1 MNRRRLIAVLLLLV
15 ALAAVFSLRRRGP
28 RPTPVEV
35 AAARV
40 QPVFRSFV
48 TASGQVV
55 ASRYA
60 DLGSSAMGRV
70 VELRVKEGDRVRA
83 GQVLA
88 RLDAVPARSDE
99 AAAAAALQALGAEVA
114 AAEARDVEAESA
126 ARRAE
131 QLARDGLLPPSQLD
145 AALAARDAARAQL
158 RALRERVAQAEAQR
172 RRAAD
177 ALSKTEITSPMDGTV
192 TRLAVREG
200 EMVVIGVQNQPGT
213 ILMTVSD
220 LATLDAEVKVA
231 EADVLRLKVGQS
243 ATVTL
248 EALPG
253 REIPAHVI
261 EVGASALPVVGQ
273 GAAAREFR
281 VLLRLD
287 AADAGLKPG
296 LTCDAKILA
305 SERKDAITVP
315 LQAVVLRAGEGGA
328 ERPGVFVVENDVAR
342 FRPVTPG
349 VIGGLDIEVEG
360 LAAGTRLVAG
370 PFTALREM
378 KDGEPLKETAGP

>member
-1 MNRRRLIAVLLLLV
+1 MNRHRVVVLILV
-15 ALAAVFSLRRRGP
+15 LAAIVAVVSLRGRGP
-28 RPTPVEV
+28 RPTAVEV
-35 AAARV
+35 VAARV
-40 QPVFRSFV
+40 QPVFRSWV

-55 ASRYA
+55 ASRYV

-83 GQVLA
+83 GQLLA

-99 AAAAAALQALGAEVA
+99 AAAAAAVQSLGADVA
-114 AAEARDVEAESA
+114 AAAAREQEAESA
-126 ARRAE
+126 LRRAE
-131 QLARDGLLPPSQLD
+131 QLARDGLLPPSELD
-145 AALAARDAARAQL
+145 SARAARDAARAQA
-158 RALRERVAQAEAQR
+158 RALRERGSQAEAQR

-220 LATLDAEVKVA
+220 LATLDAEVRVA
-231 EADVLRLKVGQS
+231 EADVLRLKVGQP

-248 EALPG
+248 EALPE
-253 REIPAHVI
+253 REIPARVI
-261 EVGASALPVVGQ
+261 EVGSSALPVVGQ

-287 AADAGLKPG
+287 PGDVLKPG

-305 SERKDAITVP
+305 SELKDAVTVP
-315 LQAVVLRAGEGGA
+315 LQSVVLRPGEGGV
-328 ERPGVFVVENDVAR
+328 ERTGVFAFDSGVAR
-342 FRPVTPG
+342 FRALTAG
-349 VIGGLDIEVEG
+349 VIGGLDIEVTG
-360 LAAGTRLVAG
+360 LEAGTKIVAG
-370 PFTALREM
+370 PFQALREM
-378 KDGEPLKETAGP
+378 KDGDPVRETAAAR

>member
-1 MNRRRLIAVLLLLV
+1 MNRHRVVVLVLV
-15 ALAAVFSLRRRGP
+15 LAAVAAVVSLRRRGP

-40 QPVFRSFV
+40 QPVFRSWV

-55 ASRYA
+55 ASRYV

-70 VELRVKEGDRVRA
+70 VQLRVKEGDRVRA
-83 GQVLA
+83 GQLLA

-99 AAAAAALQALGAEVA
+99 AAAAAAVQSLGSDA
-114 AAEARDVEAESA
+114 AAAAAREQEAESA
-126 ARRAE
+126 LRRAE
-131 QLARDGLLPPSQLD
+131 QLARDGLLPPSELESAR
-145 AALAARDAARAQL
+145 AAHDAARAQA
-158 RALRERVAQAEAQR
+158 RALRERAGQAEAQR

-220 LATLDAEVKVA
+220 LATLDAEVRVA
-231 EADVLRLKVGQS
+231 EADVLRLQVGQA

-253 REIPAHVI
+253 REIPARVI
-261 EVGASALPVVGQ
+261 EVGSSALPVIGQ

-281 VLLRLD
+281 VLLRLEPGD
-287 AADAGLKPG
+287 ALKPG
-296 LTCDAKILA
+296 LTCDARILA
-305 SERKDAITVP
+305 SEVKDAVTVP
-315 LQAVVLRAGEGGA
+315 LQSVVLRAGADGV
-328 ERPGVFVVENDVAR
+328 ERTGVFVFEGGVAR
-342 FRPVTPG
+342 FKAVTAG
-349 VIGGLDIEVEG
+349 VIGGLDIEVVG
-360 LAAGTRLVAG
+360 LEAGTRLVAG
-370 PFTALREM
+370 PFQALREM
-378 KDGEPLKETAGP
+378 QDGAAVREASPAP